1 MKSLR
6 PADLIGDVIA
16 LDKLR
21 KAPPMS
27 AAEVQTIAAQV
38 FPAELTEQICNAL
51 SAAVA
56 DVLKA

>member
-1 MKSLR
+1 MKILR

-38 FPAELTEQICNAL
+38 FPAELTEKICNAL
-51 SAAVA
+51 AAAVA
-56 DVLKA
+56 DVLKV